1 MQLRYTLA
9 DVAKNLVSF
18 ATLMQLGITSI
29 PVNLPLWQGQQ
40 STADISKNY
49 SKILDFLKSLNA
61 LTDSANR

>member
-29 PVNLPLWQGQQ
+29 PVNLPLWQGQL
-40 STADISKNY
+40 SSADVSKKNY
-49 SKILDFLKSLNA
+49 SKTLNLYKA
-61 LTDSANR
+61 DKRFSQK